1 VAAVIGLAGTI
12 VSTAGQYAG
21 SPAYLGLGAGG
32 AERLASYPGS
42 LWILA
47 AGIVAARL
55 TRRAAAGAA
64 LAASAVR

>member
-47 AGIVAARL
+47 AGIAAARL
-55 TRRAAAGAA
+55 ARRPGPARTPAG
-64 LAASAVR
+64 SAVR

>member
-1 VAAVIGLAGTI
+1 VVAVIGLAGTI

-42 LWILA
+42 LWIP
-47 AGIVAARL
+47 
-55 TRRAAAGAA
+55 AAGAGPHA
-64 LAASAVR
+64 RGQRSQMTDAGAVPHR